1 MSEVLEPRAREAL
14 VREVLERAGDPE
26 FGRWREQLRTAG
38 YCRAPVRLRGAIDRV
53 DPVTGAR
60 TRVYDTSR
68 EPERVLL
75 KACGN
80 RRASV
85 CPPCSEVYQRDAYQ
99 LVAAGIRG
107 GKGVPESVAEHPM
120 VFATLTAPGFGAV
133 HTTPTAD
140 PLRGRCLPRRG
151 KCPHGRPLG
160 CWGWHRPDDPS
171 LGRPLCP
178 ECFDYDGQARWN
190 AGASEL
196 WRRTT
201 IYIRRALAGICGRT
215 QAEVNRSVRL
225 SYVKVAEYQ
234 RRGALHF
241 HAVFRLDG
249 RAAGAGEY
257 TRPGP
262 LFTAPRLAEAVESA
276 AEAVRA
282 PSTVG
287 RLIRWGEERVVEVVE
302 ADAKRVARYI
312 AKYTT
317 KSADDL
323 DVCKSGDEHLRR
335 CAEAARRV
343 GERGGL
349 TAKSLERMIEGLG
362 YRGHW
367 TTKSR
372 QYSTTLAALRQARID
387 HARDAGQSG
396 AGDEGEGLI
405 EADWRYSGR
414 GYRREGDRWLA
425 ETAHRAKQQAKA
437 AAWLERSGSLGAELD
452 GGEGPWP
459 RT

>member
-1 MSEVLEPRAREAL
+1 MSDVLEPRARDAI

-26 FGRWREQLRTAG
+26 FGRWQEQMRTAG
-38 YCRAPVRLRGAIDRV
+38 CCRAPVRLRGAIDRV

-80 RRASV
+80 RRASM
-85 CPPCSEVYQRDAYQ
+85 CPPCSEVYQRYAYH
-99 LVAAGIRG
+99 LVAAGLRG
-107 GKGVPESVAEHPM
+107 GKGVPQSVAEHPM
-120 VFATLTAPGFGAV
+120 VFATFTAPGFGAV

-160 CWGWHRPDDPS
+160 CWAWHRPDDPA
-171 LGRPLCP
+171 LGRSLCP
-178 ECFDYDGQARWN
+178 ECFDYDAQAEWN
-190 AGASEL
+190 AGAGEL

-201 IYIRRALAGICGRT
+201 IYIRRALARICGMSQR
-215 QAEVNRSVRL
+215 ELDRSARL

-249 RAAGAGEY
+249 RAADAGEY
-257 TRPGP
+257 TRPERA
-262 LFTAPRLAEAVESA
+262 FTALRLADAIESA

-282 PSTVG
+282 PAMAG
-287 RLIRWGEERVVEVVE
+287 RSIEWGEELVVEVVE
-302 ADAKRVARYI
+302 ADAKRVAGYI

-317 KSADDL
+317 KSVEDL
-323 DVCKSGDEHLRR
+323 DVCGSGNDHLRR

-343 GERGGL
+343 GERRGL
-349 TAKSLERMIEGLG
+349 TAKSLERTIQGLG
-362 YRGHW
+362 FRGHW

-372 QYSTTLAALRQARID
+372 QYSTSLGALRHARIE
-387 HARDAGQSG
+387 HAREHRRTEPEAE
-396 AGDEGEGLI
+396 DEVEGLI
-405 EADWRYSGR
+405 EADWRYCGR
-414 GYRREGDRWLA
+414 GYSGAGDQWLA
-425 ETAHRAKQQAKA
+425 ETAHRSKQQAKA
-437 AAWLERSGSLGAELD
+437 AARLERNGAAQRD
-452 GGEGPWP
+452 RGEE
-459 RT
+459 